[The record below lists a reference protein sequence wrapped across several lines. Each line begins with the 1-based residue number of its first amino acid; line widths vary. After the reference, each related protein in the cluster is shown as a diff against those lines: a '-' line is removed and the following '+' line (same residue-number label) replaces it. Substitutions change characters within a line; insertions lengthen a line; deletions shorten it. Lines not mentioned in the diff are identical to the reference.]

1 MDDGEVELSD
11 QFLLPNP
18 NSSTCVQVSMSMDS
32 YIDELLKNVRTCTH
46 THTCNPPAPEA
57 AHTHTCYHTHTQ
69 VLPSEKDDVSEE
81 QENHASKKPRRPLG
95 NREAVRK
102 YREKKKAH
110 TAYLEEEV
118 NKLRVANQQLI
129 RQLQGQAVLE
139 AEVVRLRRLLLD
151 LRGKIDDELGVFRLQ
166 KGCNR
171 ATPLKADDCGLQS
184 NAGTMGAGCLNNIP
198 CFLPI
203 EDMPLQGVST
213 HDNGL
218 KAAAAWGGQC
228 QPAIANC
235 QAHTSEIVS
244 AERCAMDSV
253 EKLVAS
259 AAQAE

>member
-11 QFLLPNP
+11 QFLLPNS
-18 NSSTCVQVSMSMDS
+18 NSSTCVQLSMPTDS
-32 YIDELLKNVRTCTH
+32 YIDELLKN
-46 THTCNPPAPEA
+46 A
-57 AHTHTCYHTHTQ
+57 AHAHTCYHTHTQ
-69 VLPSEKDDVSEE
+69 VLDDVSEE
-81 QENHASKKPRRPLG
+81 QENRGSKKPRRPLG

-129 RQLQGQAVLE
+129 RKLQGQAVLE
-139 AEVVRLRRLLLD
+139 TEVVRLRRLLLD

-171 ATPLKADDCGLQS
+171 ASLLKADDRGLQS

-203 EDMPLQGVST
+203 EDMPLQGIST
-213 HDNGL
+213 EDKGE

-228 QPAIANC
+228 QPAVANC
-235 QAHTSEIVS
+235 QAYTSDIVS

-259 AAQAE
+259 AAQAD